1 MFTITTKSAKGV
13 MALLIACI
21 VLNAAGAINA
31 EEKKAAKEAKKAEP
45 PKIQMAILLDTSG
58 SMRGLINQARS
69 QLWQVVNEF
78 ANAKRGDQRP
88 TLEVALYEYGH
99 ASLGAESGFMR
110 QILPLTDNLD
120 KVSEEL
126 FQLTIGGSKEY
137 CGQVIDKAARE
148 LKWSESNRDL
158 KCIFVAGNET
168 FTQGPIDFREAC
180 KTSAN
185 KGVTVSTIF
194 CGPRVEGVKTMWLEA
209 SKLADGSF
217 MNIDQNQ
224 KIVSIPAPQDKELI
238 VLNAKLNTTYV
249 AYGST
254 QERKKAKDRQVAQDA
269 NSAIAGQASNSARI
283 QFKGS
288 RLYSNSGWDLCDACR
303 LGKIKLEDLKEDQL
317 PENLR
322 KMSLKE
328 RKAYIDKKINERVAI
343 QKEIKGLSDAR
354 NVFIAAELKKQ
365 AVSSFKTLDA
375 AIIDAV
381 RVQGA
386 AKAFKFDK

>member
-1 MFTITTKSAKGV
+1 MFTITMKSAKGV
-13 MALLIACI
+13 MALLIECI

-31 EEKKAAKEAKKAEP
+31 EEEKAAKEAKKAEP

-110 QILPLTDNLD
+110 QILTDNLD

-158 KCIFVAGNET
+158 KCIFVAGNEA

-194 CGPRVEGVKTMWLEA
+194 CGARAEGVKTMWLEA

-217 MNIDQNQ
+217 MNIDQTKRSFPSPHHKTKN
-224 KIVSIPAPQDKELI
+224 L
-238 VLNAKLNTTYV
+238 
-249 AYGST
+249 
-254 QERKKAKDRQVAQDA
+254 
-269 NSAIAGQASNSARI
+269 
-283 QFKGS
+283 
-288 RLYSNSGWDLCDACR
+288 LYSTRNLTRPMWRTAARKNARRRRIAKWLRTQTQPLPAKRQILRGFNSKGR
-303 LGKIKLEDLKEDQL
+303 
-317 PENLR
+317 
-322 KMSLKE
+322 
-328 RKAYIDKKINERVAI
+328 AYTATRVGTFAM
-343 QKEIKGLSDAR
+343 L
-354 NVFIAAELKKQ
+354 
-365 AVSSFKTLDA
+365 AVLAKSSSR
-375 AIIDAV
+375 I
-381 RVQGA
+381 
-386 AKAFKFDK
+386 